1 MSYLFVFLAAF
12 FWGGSFVATRYALTD
27 GGLGIFTVLAARFL
41 LSSLILL
48 VLVAVRGW
56 ERLGRRRLGI
66 LVGAAVVYPGL
77 YFFLETAGIARTS
90 AVLTSIII
98 SIIPV
103 LTGVTARLFLKERLA
118 LRGWVGALLS
128 VGGIA
133 AIVLL
138 GRSAK
143 GTAGEVSWLGVLV
156 LSGAVIM
163 GTIYITSTRYLVG
176 NRGLLAMGSVR
187 PLTLTTVQNVM
198 GFLFFVPFAGAEMVR
213 GLPAPGLGS
222 LAAIGFLG
230 VGASVGAILS
240 FNKALSLI
248 EAARASMFLNVIPV
262 ISLLFGWLLL
272 GERLATLQ
280 LLAGAVVIGGVTLG
294 SWRSGGPREN
304 GSQLDG
310 DAAILPGERP
320 AEGEGKDDES

>member
-1 MSYLFVFLAAF
+1 VAYLFVFLAAF

-27 GGLGIFTVLAARFL
+27 GGLGVFTVLAARFL

-48 VLVAVRGW
+48 VLVAVRGR
-56 ERLGRRRLGI
+56 ERLGRRRMGVL
-66 LVGAAVVYPGL
+66 LGAAVVYPGL
-77 YFFLETAGIARTS
+77 YFFLETTGISRTS

-103 LTGVTARLFLKERLA
+103 LTGVASRLFLKERLA
-118 LRGWVGALLS
+118 LRGWTGALLS

-133 AIVLL
+133 AIVIL
-138 GRSAK
+138 GRSGVSAAS

-163 GTIYITSTRYLVG
+163 GTIYITSTRYL
-176 NRGLLAMGSVR
+176 MGMVR

-198 GFLFFVPFAGAEMVR
+198 GFLFFVPLAGAEMAR
-213 GLPAPGLGS
+213 GLPTLSLGA

-230 VGASVGAILS
+230 IGASVGAILS

-248 EAARASMFLNVIPV
+248 EAGRASMFLNVIPV

-272 GERLATLQ
+272 GERLAPLQ
-280 LLAGAVVIGGVTLG
+280 LVAAAVVVGGVTLG
-294 SWRSGGPREN
+294 SWRTGGPRSKLN
-304 GSQLDG
+304 GVDG
-310 DAAILPGERP
+310 AAAPLPAGRSGVADGE
-320 AEGEGKDDES
+320 